1 MKTYDNKILKQDK
14 VNEALEY
21 FKLHPLKTVN
31 YSQVFLGLCKLT
43 NGNVYPT
50 YRTLEIDEIIKHLNK

>member
-1 MKTYDNKILKQDK
+1 MKTCDNKILKQDK

-31 YSQVFLGLCKLT
+31 YSQVFLGLYKLT
-43 NGNVYPT
+43 NGNVYPA
-50 YRTLEIDEIIKHLNK
+50 YRTIEIDEIIKQLNK